1 MLKNNLE
8 HPLETL
14 DATDLYMQFRVMRA
28 LGYHSLFDNE
38 FRKEISNPLRRIIYY
53 RMVSID
59 EARKKLF
66 LQEALRNTANRIGF
80 FSDPELY
87 REIMRK
93 EDTAELIGMSDEK
106 RGLIESRYEEALK
119 NHPQMTETELAQ
131 ARQAVASVIPV
142 RSFAN
147 N

>member
-14 DATDLYMQFRVMRA
+14 DATELYMQFRVMKA
-28 LGYHSLFDNE
+28 LGYQSLFDNE

-59 EARKKLF
+59 EAREKLF
-66 LQEALRNTANRIGF
+66 LQEALKNTADRIGF

-87 REIMRK
+87 REIMKK
-93 EDTAELIGMSDEK
+93 EDTAELSSMSDE
-106 RGLIESRYEEALK
+106 RLQRLETRYEEILK
-119 NHPQMTETELAQ
+119 KHPQMTEAELVQ
-131 ARQAVASVIPV
+131 SRQAVATVVPV
-142 RSFAN
+142 RSFVN